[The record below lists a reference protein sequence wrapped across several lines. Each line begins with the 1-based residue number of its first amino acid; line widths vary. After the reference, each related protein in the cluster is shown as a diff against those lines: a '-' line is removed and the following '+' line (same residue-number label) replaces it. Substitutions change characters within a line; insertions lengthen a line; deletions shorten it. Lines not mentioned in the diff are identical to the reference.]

1 MNVNILL
8 FSRFLTDQ
16 LWNHLLDIY
25 QNFNFSHT
33 LWFLVI
39 GSTIQF
45 QILFLINP
53 KLGWIFLQKR
63 EKKNRWKKWNHWM
76 DFVQMG
82 NCSLPLTSLGV
93 MCWSWWKN
101 SRSMPSGIRSKFPNL
116 VLKCALEFGSDPTHF
131 LASYKWLGTC
141 HSFML
146 INVVQFPFRLCS
158 FPPNLLSV
166 VWIASGHKFKYLTI
180 EIVDGCAYL
189 ILVWSYHGS

>member
-25 QNFNFSHT
+25 QNFNLSHT
-33 LWFLVI
+33 LVFGDWFCDPYLVPDQHEI
-39 GSTIQF
+39 GMN
-45 QILFLINP
+45 LF
-53 KLGWIFLQKR
+53 G
-63 EKKNRWKKWNHWM
+63 KKKTNRWKEWNHWM
-76 DFVQMG
+76 DIVQMG

-116 VLKCALEFGSDPTHF
+116 VLKCALEFRSDPTHF

-146 INVVQFPFRLCS
+146 INVVQFPSRLCS
-158 FPPNLLSV
+158 SPPNFLSV
-166 VWIASGHKFKYLTI
+166 VWIAI

-189 ILVWSYHGS
+189 ILVWSYYGS